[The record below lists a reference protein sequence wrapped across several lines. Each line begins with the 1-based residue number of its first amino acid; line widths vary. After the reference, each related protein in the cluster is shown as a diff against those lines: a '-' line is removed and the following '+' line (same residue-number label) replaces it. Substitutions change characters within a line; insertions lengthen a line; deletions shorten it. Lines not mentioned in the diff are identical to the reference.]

1 MQLLMTGLGALIMV
15 AICGL
20 SLFFIIA
27 DAQRG
32 YPTTNP
38 KPTGVRDI
46 TSQLVDAEPLSL
58 EEVFP
63 EPEIK
68 LVPGAAPYLIGMTHI
83 DTDCDIATTGALGSL
98 LKAHGCTQVVRAS
111 MTAPYGGY
119 QVTAGVFNFA
129 YQRDATLIGDLAG
142 KHVEAGDGSFA
153 AMATGLPGTGTGT
166 GTGTAIQPLSQVGWH
181 TSGHFLV
188 YCVIARPDGQ
198 VVRDDDQYARR
209 IAGDLV
215 ESYLDGT
222 VIGKRT
228 LNP

>member
-32 YPTTNP
+32 YTTTNP
-38 KPTGVRDI
+38 KPIAVRDI

-63 EPEIK
+63 DPEIK
-68 LVPGAAPYLIGMTHI
+68 LVPGAAAYLIGMTHI
-83 DTDCDIATTGALGSL
+83 DTDCDIATNGALGTL
-98 LKAHGCTQVVRAS
+98 FKAHGCTQVVRAS

-119 QVTAGVFNFA
+119 HVTAGVFNFA

-142 KHVEAGDGSFA
+142 RHVEAGDGSFA
-153 AMATGLPGTGTGT
+153 AMSTGLPGVDP
-166 GTGTAIQPLSQVGWH
+166 AIQPMSQVGWH
-181 TSGHFLV
+181 NSGHFLV

-198 VVRDDDQYARR
+198 VVRDDDPYAQR
-209 IAGDLV
+209 IAADLV
-215 ESYLDGT
+215 ESYLGGT

-228 LNP
+228 LSP

>member
-27 DAQRG
+27 DADRG
-32 YPTTNP
+32 YRTTTNP
-38 KPTGVRDI
+38 KPVGVRDI
-46 TSQLVDAEPLSL
+46 TSQRVDAEPLSL

-63 EPEIK
+63 DPEIK
-68 LVPGAAPYLIGMTHI
+68 LVPGAAPYLIEMTHI
-83 DTDCDIATTGALGSL
+83 DTDCDIATTGALGTL

-119 QVTAGVFNFA
+119 RVTAGVFNFG

-153 AMATGLPGTGTGT
+153 AMATGLPGVDP
-166 GTGTAIQPLSQVGWH
+166 AIQPMSQVGWH
-181 TSGHFLV
+181 NSGHFLV

-198 VVRDDDQYARR
+198 VVRDDDPYARR
-209 IAGDLV
+209 IAADLV
-215 ESYLDGT
+215 ESYLGGT

-228 LNP
+228 LSP